1 MRLLEQYLDE
11 KGLLLNPTKTQ
22 FMLIRR
28 PALPALSP
36 ALYLTCKGIVFSPVS
51 TVKYLGILI
60 DEHLTFRPQLEKV
73 CSVVFAK
80 LACFA
85 HGRRNL
91 SATARRTFFLSI
103 IQSTLEY
110 ASNAYVHCL
119 KTTLY
124 NRLVTVSHIAM
135 KKAFGLDRMTPT
147 ALVLQRCHL
156 YSFEQRVNLKL
167 YVLVYRCLS
176 SITSP
181 LLQSLFLLRSVGPHT
196 NARTRG
202 QDTAALVLPTVH
214 IGYGLR
220 SVSFLAAGRW
230 NTLPPNCRQAQSA
243 GTFAHLTKIHLGFPV
258 TRPCLLGLP

>member
-1 MRLLEQYLDE
+1 MVWRGGGGYTTFCMNVRISPSLFPIDPVLRCTWVQISPQNLTACTRQELCLSDDTTTRFGFFTIDVDVNGSRRTWCDD
-11 KGLLLNPTKTQ
+11 GL
-22 FMLIRR
+22 IIY
-28 PALPALSP
+28 LSP
-36 ALYLTCKGIVFSPVS
+36 VNGLIIVF
-51 TVKYLGILI
+51 ILCL
-60 DEHLTFRPQLEKV
+60 HTRPSL
-73 CSVVFAK
+73 FGMYRI
-80 LACFA
+80 LP
-85 HGRRNL
+85 R
-91 SATARRTFFLSI
+91 
-103 IQSTLEY
+103 
-110 ASNAYVHCL
+110 VH
-119 KTTLY
+119 
-124 NRLVTVSHIAM
+124 
-135 KKAFGLDRMTPT
+135 
-147 ALVLQRCHL
+147 
-156 YSFEQRVNLKL
+156 
-167 YVLVYRCLS
+167 YVLLILPKHEGVTSRI